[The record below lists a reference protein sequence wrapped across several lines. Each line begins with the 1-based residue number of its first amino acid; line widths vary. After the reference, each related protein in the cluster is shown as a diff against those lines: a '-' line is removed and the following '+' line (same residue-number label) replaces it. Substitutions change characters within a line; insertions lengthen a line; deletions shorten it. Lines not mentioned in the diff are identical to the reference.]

1 MRTETG
7 ESARRT
13 YPIEAIIPNT
23 ADRTGGSPADLRFR
37 ALLPEQDWIR
47 LPEAIRRRFTKRLGV
62 GQTAVYTGRIAE
74 VAMSRAGFLLAQ
86 AARLIGAPLPLSR
99 DVGAASVVTVTED
112 QRFGGQVWTRLYAR
126 HGRLPQI
133 IHSRKRFG
141 GETGLEEHVG
151 GGIGMSLTL
160 SASDTAL
167 TFTSRHYFLAV
178 GRRRF
183 RFPRWLAP
191 GVMTLAHTGIDAT
204 HFAFT
209 LDLHHPWLGSL
220 IHQRVVFE
228 ESPND
233 LRPTLDADPA
243 ADGDGRLRHALPSR
257 VHRAAGLAALAAS
270 RAAAAC
276 GAGTAS
282 MPCCFSCSAGSR
294 RMVCGRGW

>member
-1 MRTETG
+1 MRGACAVRIEIS

-13 YPIEAIIPNT
+13 NPNRDIVPPSVEPT
-23 ADRTGGSPADLRFR
+23 YQPSADPRFR
-37 ALLPEQDWIR
+37 SLLSRDEWMM

-62 GQTAVYTGRIAE
+62 GETAVYTGRIAE

-86 AARLIGAPLPLSR
+86 IARLIGAPLPLCR
-99 DVGAASVVTVTED
+99 DTGAASVVTVTED

-133 IHSRKRFG
+133 IHSRKRFS

-178 GRRRF
+178 GDRRLRLS
-183 RFPRWLAP
+183 RWLSP
-191 GVMTLAHTGIDAT
+191 GRMTLAHTEIDAT

-209 LDLHHPWLGSL
+209 LDLHHPWLGPL

-228 ESPND
+228 ESP
-233 LRPTLDADPA
+233 T
-243 ADGDGRLRHALPSR
+243 
-257 VHRAAGLAALAAS
+257 
-270 RAAAAC
+270 
-276 GAGTAS
+276 
-282 MPCCFSCSAGSR
+282 
-294 RMVCGRGW
+294 